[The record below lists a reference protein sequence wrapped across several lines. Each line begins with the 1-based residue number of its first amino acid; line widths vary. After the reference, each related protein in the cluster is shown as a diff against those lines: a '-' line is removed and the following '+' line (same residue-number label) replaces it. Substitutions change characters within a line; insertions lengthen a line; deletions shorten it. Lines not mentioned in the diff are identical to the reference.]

1 MCARDD
7 TQAQSDARVDVT
19 ITTHRCACPTPAQ
32 LATGI
37 TEITRADGFRE
48 VRRLVGQI

>member
-7 TQAQSDARVDVT
+7 TQEPSDARDDVT

-32 LATGI
+32 LANGI
-37 TEITRADGFRE
+37 TEITRTDRFRK
-48 VRRLVGQI
+48 VRGLVGQI